1 MKLDR
6 AAAIAPEI
14 EIRALIEG
22 LAQSDSKVERVIV
35 MAPNYLKQLSSILAA
50 TDREVMQGYFLWKAV
65 QSLSSYVEADAV
77 KPYKRFRNVLAGK
90 VRCSNCSRAW
100 LKQ

>member
-1 MKLDR
+1 MKLDK

-14 EIRALIEG
+14 ELRALIEG
-22 LAQSDSKVERVIV
+22 LAHSDSNVERVIV
-35 MAPNYLKQLSSILAA
+35 MAPDYLKQLSSILAA
-50 TDREVMQGYFLWKAV
+50 TDRKVIQSYFLWKAV

-90 VRCSNCSRAW
+90 VRYSTCSSAL
-100 LKQ
+100 LK